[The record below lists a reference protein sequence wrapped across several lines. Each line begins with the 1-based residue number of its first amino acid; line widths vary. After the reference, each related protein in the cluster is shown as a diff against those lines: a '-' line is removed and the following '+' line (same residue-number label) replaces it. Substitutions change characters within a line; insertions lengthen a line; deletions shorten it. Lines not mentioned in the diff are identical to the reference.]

1 MGVQQ
6 QLLPRLSVSANWFHV
21 DYDNLRVRQNVLQ
34 TFADYTPQNV
44 VSPLDGSV
52 ITIYNV
58 SNAKRQQ
65 VQYLDK
71 TAPDRQ
77 LSYNG
82 YEFTFSARLPRGG
95 TVFGGSTT
103 EQMLAV
109 MCDEPSNPNNL
120 LYCDQRK
127 SGIPYQTSFK
137 IAGNYPLP
145 WGIQLSARAAGDGG
159 TAAGHGGLERHC
171 RKTPRPAPR
180 RPASGRAG

>member
-103 EQMLAV
+103 ERMLAV

-120 LYCDQRK
+120 LYCNQRK
-127 SGIPYQTSFK
+127 SGIPYQDV
-137 IAGNYPLP
+137 IQDCRQLPAPLGHP
-145 WGIQLSARAAGDGG
+145 VECRAAGDGG
-159 TAAGHGGLERHC
+159 TAAGHRGH
-171 RKTPRPAPR
+171 
-180 RPASGRAG
+180 